1 MDRQVK
7 CRVKGLQGSFADS
20 TCQSGHDCQDIHDLA
35 SYGFRQKSDGGVVD
49 VTHDWQE
56 MCKGIQGYIK
66 ESLNQGMLD
75 GFEANGIKYY
85 NKASQTARDRHTIQ
99 LDDGQGGV
107 ETVTANYIMLAA
119 GGRPN
124 HGGYP
129 GADEHC
135 ISSDASWP

>member
-1 MDRQVK
+1 M
-7 CRVKGLQGSFADS
+7 GLSRS
-20 TCQSGHDCQDIHDLA
+20 LMEV
-35 SYGFRQKSDGGVVD
+35 RVVD

-85 NKASQTARDRHTIQ
+85 NKYAT
-99 LDDGQGGV
+99 LKELMGQGGV

-129 GADEHC
+129 GQGFDFGQGGWATK
-135 ISSDASWP
+135 PR